1 MKVGIKFFITILSLY
16 ISFSNMYAMSTIYDT
31 CRIENVD
38 VFYRK
43 AGNPENPA
51 VLLLHGFPSSS
62 HMYRDLIPLL
72 ADDFYVVAPDFPGFG
87 QRLLNFFV

>member
-1 MKVGIKFFITILSLY
+1 
-16 ISFSNMYAMSTIYDT
+16 MSMTYDT
-31 CRIENVD
+31 CQIENVD

-62 HMYRDLIPLL
+62 HMYRELMPLL
-72 ADDFYVVAPDFPGFG
+72 AEDFYVVALDYPGFG
-87 QRLLNFFV
+87 QTNAPGRDEFEYSFEHIARITDRFTES